1 MGFPPQHPQSI
12 LPSHPPKKLY
22 AQPPTQGLA
31 SPLAIDRVQT
41 TVLALERTPKP
52 TDTLLAF
59 PITATTNNNNT
70 NNRRRSVFPTPTES
84 HNAPMSSCSS
94 PAFENDD
101 VLVIDG
107 SRSQGLDPRVRHTP
121 YSFPFHSTLLR
132 KHEVLVH
139 EGSMSNTR
147 TMIKRLLDTLS
158 CIQQHPYPI
167 DGVTE
172 RS

>member
-1 MGFPPQHPQSI
+1 MWFSPQHPQSI
-12 LPSHPPKKLY
+12 LPSHPPKELY

-59 PITATTNNNNT
+59 PITATTKKRPQT
-70 NNRRRSVFPTPTES
+70 QLKFSCSSSSPPPPPTPTTDAPPCFPPTES
-84 HNAPMSSCSS
+84 HNALMSSCSS

-101 VLVIDG
+101 VLVINR

-121 YSFPFHSTLLR
+121 CSFHFHSTLLR
-132 KHEVLVH
+132 KQKVPVH
-139 EGSMSNTR
+139 EGSMS
-147 TMIKRLLDTLS
+147 TLG
-158 CIQQHPYPI
+158 P
-167 DGVTE
+167 
-172 RS
+172 